1 MKLDNIQGAFIG
13 GAIGDALG
21 FPHEM
26 LNKYKGMKGFFP
38 WKMVRSNKYITK
50 HIDIKPGTYSDDTQ
64 LMLAVARSINEDGFD
79 KKHFVFELK
88 EWLSYEL
95 GGGKATKKAA
105 RNINYNNDEFLNF
118 YEGYTKAGGNGTV
131 MRILPHIVSSDNYSQ
146 ILKNSLEDTL
156 ITHGSPVAVLGEV
169 YFSSFLY
176 QLFNGEEPIKA
187 HKQAE
192 NKAMDFNLVPHVSNN
207 WLKKCKSTNGEP
219 YEKEEERIKKQL
231 QQKSLLLNSFL
242 ELSKTDKDYYTAI
255 GATGMYKG
263 SAINSTLAAVYTLIK
278 HFNESFLETISIPC
292 YMGNADTDTVGLL
305 TGIIKGYCEGIK
317 NIPDELLE
325 NIQDKKYILKVAK
338 KLNNK
343 EFNNIKTVDKNG
355 KKLNTI
361 KSRLYQLKKK
371 DVIKTKIFG
380 TGVVTENKFVNNTYH
395 VKVHFDCGQ
404 SILLTRTKKQ
414 P

>member
-26 LNKYKGMKGFFP
+26 LNKYKGMTGFFP
-38 WKMVRSNKYITK
+38 WRMVRSNKYITK

-64 LMLAVARSINEDGFD
+64 MMLAVARSINSNGFD
-79 KKHFVFELK
+79 QKRFVFELK

-95 GGGKATKKAA
+95 GGGKATKKAV
-105 RNINYNNDEFLNF
+105 RNIKYKNDEFLNF

-146 ILKNSLEDTL
+146 ILKNALEDTL

-187 HKQAE
+187 HKQAV
-192 NKAMDFNLVPHVSNN
+192 NQIMDFNLAQHVSNK
-207 WLKKCKSTNGEP
+207 WLKKWKSVNGEP
-219 YEKEEERIKKQL
+219 YEKVEERIKKQL
-231 QQKSLLLNSFL
+231 QQKSLLLIRFL

-278 HFNESFLETISIPC
+278 HFTETFLKTISIPC
-292 YMGNADTDTVGLL
+292 CMENADTDTVGLM
-305 TGIIKGYCEGIK
+305 TGI
-317 NIPDELLE
+317 L
-325 NIQDKKYILKVAK
+325 
-338 KLNNK
+338 
-343 EFNNIKTVDKNG
+343 
-355 KKLNTI
+355 
-361 KSRLYQLKKK
+361 
-371 DVIKTKIFG
+371 
-380 TGVVTENKFVNNTYH
+380 
-395 VKVHFDCGQ
+395 
-404 SILLTRTKKQ
+404 
-414 P
+414 